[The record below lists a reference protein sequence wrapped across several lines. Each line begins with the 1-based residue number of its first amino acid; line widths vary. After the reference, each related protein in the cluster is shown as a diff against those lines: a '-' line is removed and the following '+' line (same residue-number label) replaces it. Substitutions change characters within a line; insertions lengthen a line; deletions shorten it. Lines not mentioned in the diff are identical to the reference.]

1 MKRARTPYARHAAP
15 RETPPGIIAARL
27 AAMLTTG
34 ALIAAFIVTMID
46 ALPLPT

>member
-1 MKRARTPYARHAAP
+1 MKRPYARHAAP
-15 RETPPGIIAARL
+15 SNTPPGIIAARL
-27 AAMLTTG
+27 AAMLTTA